1 MASRTLIG
9 ILYVYLI
16 IQSECAVFEDMEHLH
31 FDLTNMSRYIKPRIN
46 QIDSVNIDILM
57 SFGAIQDFDEISG
70 TLTFTSSFIFFW
82 NDEIKRWDPE
92 DYGGIYV
99 TKLPILKTWMPM
111 VFLRNGVDGY
121 SFYTYNNDME
131 IVTSKTTYYSN
142 GNAIFVTF
150 GFYGVTCESD
160 VTYYPFDE
168 HKCTIMILSPGFRGE
183 LTLSSDYGIYLD
195 SAMPNGE
202 WAIKPN
208 SAVATKRI
216 ITFQLFGVTT
226 KQDQVEFTI
235 VISREYLFP
244 LLNIM
249 LPVVLL
255 SLVHLLVFL
264 LPVDSGER
272 TSFSYTLLLTLVVF
286 MTMIS
291 ERLPPTN
298 NISVFNMY
306 LLSQLFSSILTTSLA
321 VISIRVFYKQSNVSQ
336 QGVMYRMIIQLHKLS
351 CRDWLRRKQVED
363 SAEMEENVTDI
374 YENITSQQVSTFF
387 DRLCFWF
394 LCIFYGLQLC
404 IYLLVIT
411 FRKKKFE

>member
-1 MASRTLIG
+1 M
-9 ILYVYLI
+9 
-16 IQSECAVFEDMEHLH
+16 QSECAVFEDMEHLH

-46 QIDSVNIDILM
+46 QRDSVNIDIYMLI
-57 SFGAIQDFDEISG
+57 GAIQDFDEISG

-82 NDEIKRWDPE
+82 NDEIRRWNPE
-92 DYGGIYV
+92 DYGGIYI

-111 VFLRNGVDGY
+111 LFLRNGVHGY

-131 IVTSKTTYYSN
+131 IATSKTTYYSN
-142 GNAIFVTF
+142 GNAIFVTI

-168 HKCTIMILSPGFRGE
+168 HKCTIMILSPGFQGE
-183 LTLSSDYGIYLD
+183 LTLSSEYGIYLA

-202 WAIKPN
+202 WTIKPN
-208 SAVATKRI
+208 SAVATKTI
-216 ITFQLFGVTT
+216 MTFQILDGTT
-226 KQDQVEFTI
+226 EQDQVEFTI

-244 LLNIM
+244 FLNIM

-255 SLVHLLVFL
+255 SLAHLLVFL
-264 LPVDSGER
+264 LPVDSSER

-298 NISVFNMY
+298 NISFFNMY

-336 QGVMYRMIIQLHKLS
+336 QGAMYRMIIQLHKLS
-351 CRDWLRRKQVED
+351 CRNWFRRKQVED
-363 SAEMEENVTDI
+363 SAEMEENVADI
-374 YENITSQQVSTFF
+374 YENKTSQQVSTFF

-394 LCIFYGLQLC
+394 ICVLYGLELC

-411 FRKKKFE
+411 FRKKK

>member
-1 MASRTLIG
+1 M
-9 ILYVYLI
+9 
-16 IQSECAVFEDMEHLH
+16 QSECAVFEDMEHLH

-46 QIDSVNIDILM
+46 QRDSVNIDIYML
-57 SFGAIQDFDEISG
+57 FGAIQDFDEISG

-82 NDEIKRWDPE
+82 NDEIRRWDPE
-92 DYGGIYV
+92 DYGGIYI

-111 VFLRNGVDGY
+111 LFLRNGVHGY

-131 IVTSKTTYYSN
+131 IATSKTTYYSN
-142 GNAIFVTF
+142 GNAIFVTI

-168 HKCTIMILSPGFRGE
+168 HKCTIMILSPGFQGE
-183 LTLSSDYGIYLD
+183 LTLSSEYGIYLA

-216 ITFQLFGVTT
+216 MTFQILDGTT

-244 LLNIM
+244 FLNIM

-255 SLVHLLVFL
+255 SLAHLLVFL
-264 LPVDSGER
+264 LPVDSSER

-298 NISVFNMY
+298 NISFFNMY

-336 QGVMYRMIIQLHKLS
+336 QGAMYRMIIQLHKLS
-351 CRDWLRRKQVED
+351 SRNWFRRKQVED
-363 SAEMEENVTDI
+363 SAEMEENVADI
-374 YENITSQQVSTFF
+374 YENKTSQQVSTFF

-394 LCIFYGLQLC
+394 ICVLYGLELC

-411 FRKKKFE
+411 FRKKK

>member
-1 MASRTLIG
+1 MQL
-9 ILYVYLI
+9 
-16 IQSECAVFEDMEHLH
+16 ECAVFEDMEHLH
-31 FDLTNMSRYIKPRIN
+31 FDLNKMSRYIKPRIN
-46 QIDSVNIDILM
+46 QTDSVNIDIYML
-57 SFGAIQDFDEISG
+57 FGAIQDFDEISG

-82 NDEIKRWDPE
+82 NDEIRRWDPE
-92 DYGGIYV
+92 DYGGIYI

-111 VFLRNGVDGY
+111 VFLRNGVHGY

-131 IVTSKTTYYSN
+131 IATSKTTYYSN
-142 GNAIFVTF
+142 GDALFVTF

-168 HKCTIMILSPGFRGE
+168 HKCTIMILSPGFQGE
-183 LTLSSDYGIYLD
+183 LTLSSEFGIYLD

-216 ITFQLFGVTT
+216 MTFQILGATT

-244 LLNIM
+244 FLNIM

-255 SLVHLLVFL
+255 SLAHLLVFL
-264 LPVDSGER
+264 LPVDSSER

-298 NISVFNMY
+298 NISFFNMY

-336 QGVMYRMIIQLHKLS
+336 QGAMYRMIIQLHKLS

-363 SAEMEENVTDI
+363 SAEMEENVADI

-394 LCIFYGLQLC
+394 LCVFYGLELC

>member
-1 MASRTLIG
+1 M
-9 ILYVYLI
+9 
-16 IQSECAVFEDMEHLH
+16 QSECAVFEDMEHLH
-31 FDLTNMSRYIKPRIN
+31 FDLTKMSRYIKPRIN
-46 QIDSVNIDILM
+46 QTDSVNIDIYMLI
-57 SFGAIQDFDEISG
+57 GAIQDFDEISG

-82 NDEIKRWDPE
+82 NDEIRRWDPE
-92 DYGGIYV
+92 DYGGIYI

-111 VFLRNGVDGY
+111 VFLRNGVHGY

-131 IVTSKTTYYSN
+131 IATSKTTYYSN
-142 GNAIFVTF
+142 GDALFVTF

-168 HKCTIMILSPGFRGE
+168 HKCTIMILSPGFQGE
-183 LTLSSDYGIYLD
+183 LTLSSEYGIYLA

-208 SAVATKRI
+208 SAVATKQI
-216 ITFQLFGVTT
+216 MTFQILDVTS

-244 LLNIM
+244 FLNIM

-255 SLVHLLVFL
+255 SLAHLLVFL
-264 LPVDSGER
+264 LPVDSSER

-298 NISVFNMY
+298 NISFFNIY

-336 QGVMYRMIIQLHKLS
+336 QGAMYRMIIQLHKLS
-351 CRDWLRRKQVED
+351 CKDWLRRKQVED
-363 SAEMEENVTDI
+363 SAEMEENVADI

-394 LCIFYGLQLC
+394 LCVFYGLELC

-411 FRKKKFE
+411 FRKKQFE

>member
-1 MASRTLIG
+1 
-9 ILYVYLI
+9 
-16 IQSECAVFEDMEHLH
+16 
-31 FDLTNMSRYIKPRIN
+31 
-46 QIDSVNIDILM
+46 
-57 SFGAIQDFDEISG
+57 
-70 TLTFTSSFIFFW
+70 
-82 NDEIKRWDPE
+82 
-92 DYGGIYV
+92 
-99 TKLPILKTWMPM
+99 
-111 VFLRNGVDGY
+111 
-121 SFYTYNNDME
+121 ME
-131 IVTSKTTYYSN
+131 IATSKTTYYSN
-142 GNAIFVTF
+142 GNAIFVTI

-168 HKCTIMILSPGFRGE
+168 HKCTIMILSPGFQGE
-183 LTLSSDYGIYLD
+183 LTLSSEYGIYLA

-202 WAIKPN
+202 WTIKPN

-216 ITFQLFGVTT
+216 MTFQILDGTT
-226 KQDQVEFTI
+226 EQDQVEFTI

-244 LLNIM
+244 FLNIM

-255 SLVHLLVFL
+255 SLAHLLVFL
-264 LPVDSGER
+264 LPIDSGER

-298 NISVFNMY
+298 NISFFNMY

-336 QGVMYRMIIQLHKLS
+336 QGAMYRMIIQLHKLS
-351 CRDWLRRKQVED
+351 CRNWFRRKQVED
-363 SAEMEENVTDI
+363 SAEMEENVADI
-374 YENITSQQVSTFF
+374 YENKTSQQVSTFF

-394 LCIFYGLQLC
+394 ICVLYGLELC

-411 FRKKKFE
+411 FRKKK

>member
-1 MASRTLIG
+1 M
-9 ILYVYLI
+9 
-16 IQSECAVFEDMEHLH
+16 QSECAVFEDMEHLH

-46 QIDSVNIDILM
+46 QRDSVNIDIYMLI
-57 SFGAIQDFDEISG
+57 GAIQDFDEISG

-82 NDEIKRWDPE
+82 NDEIRRWDPE
-92 DYGGIYV
+92 DYGGIYI

-111 VFLRNGVDGY
+111 LFLRNGVHGY

-131 IVTSKTTYYSN
+131 IATSKTTYYSN
-142 GNAIFVTF
+142 GNAIFVTI

-168 HKCTIMILSPGFRGE
+168 HKCTIMILSPGFQGE
-183 LTLSSDYGIYLD
+183 LTLSSEYGIYLA

-202 WAIKPN
+202 WTIKPN

-216 ITFQLFGVTT
+216 MTFQILDGTT

-244 LLNIM
+244 FLNIM

-255 SLVHLLVFL
+255 SLAHLLVFL
-264 LPVDSGER
+264 LPIDSGER

-298 NISVFNMY
+298 NISFFNMY

-336 QGVMYRMIIQLHKLS
+336 QGAMYRMIIQLHKLS
-351 CRDWLRRKQVED
+351 SRNWFRRKQVED
-363 SAEMEENVTDI
+363 SAEMEENVADI
-374 YENITSQQVSTFF
+374 YENKTSQQVSTFF

-394 LCIFYGLQLC
+394 ICVLYGLELC

-411 FRKKKFE
+411 FRKKK

>member
-1 MASRTLIG
+1 MASRPLIS

-16 IQSECAVFEDMEHLH
+16 MQLECAVFEDMEHLH
-31 FDLTNMSRYIKPRIN
+31 FDLNKMSRYIKPRIN
-46 QIDSVNIDILM
+46 QTDSVNIDIYML
-57 SFGAIQDFDEISG
+57 FGAIQDFDEISG

-82 NDEIKRWDPE
+82 NDEIRRWDPE
-92 DYGGIYV
+92 DYGGIYI

-111 VFLRNGVDGY
+111 VFLRNGVHGY

-131 IVTSKTTYYSN
+131 IATSKTTYYSN
-142 GNAIFVTF
+142 GDALFVTF

-168 HKCTIMILSPGFRGE
+168 HKCTIMILSPGFQGE
-183 LTLSSDYGIYLD
+183 LTLSSEFGIYLD

-216 ITFQLFGVTT
+216 ITFQILGATT

-244 LLNIM
+244 FLNIM

-255 SLVHLLVFL
+255 SLAHLLVFL
-264 LPVDSGER
+264 LPVDSSER

-298 NISVFNMY
+298 NISFFNMY

-336 QGVMYRMIIQLHKLS
+336 QGAMYRMIIQLHKLS

-363 SAEMEENVTDI
+363 SAEMEENVADI

-394 LCIFYGLQLC
+394 LCVFYGLELC

>member
-1 MASRTLIG
+1 M
-9 ILYVYLI
+9 
-16 IQSECAVFEDMEHLH
+16 QSECAVFEDMEHLH
-31 FDLTNMSRYIKPRIN
+31 FDLNKMSRYIKPRIN
-46 QIDSVNIDILM
+46 QTDSVNIDIYML
-57 SFGAIQDFDEISG
+57 FGAIQDFDEISG

-82 NDEIKRWDPE
+82 NDEIRCWDPE
-92 DYGGIYV
+92 DYGGIYI

-111 VFLRNGVDGY
+111 VFLRNGVHGY

-131 IVTSKTTYYSN
+131 IATSKTTYYSN
-142 GNAIFVTF
+142 GDALFVTF

-168 HKCTIMILSPGFRGE
+168 HKCTIMILSPGFQGE
-183 LTLSSDYGIYLD
+183 LTLSSEFGIYLD

-216 ITFQLFGVTT
+216 LTFQILGATT

-244 LLNIM
+244 FLNIM

-255 SLVHLLVFL
+255 SLAHLLVFL
-264 LPVDSGER
+264 LPVDSSER

-298 NISVFNMY
+298 NISFFNMY

-336 QGVMYRMIIQLHKLS
+336 QGAMYRMIIQLHKLS

-363 SAEMEENVTDI
+363 SAEMEENVADI

-394 LCIFYGLQLC
+394 LCVFYGLELC

>member
-1 MASRTLIG
+1 MQL
-9 ILYVYLI
+9 
-16 IQSECAVFEDMEHLH
+16 ECAVFEDMEHLH
-31 FDLTNMSRYIKPRIN
+31 FDLNKMSRYIKPRIN
-46 QIDSVNIDILM
+46 QTDSVNIDIYML
-57 SFGAIQDFDEISG
+57 FGAIQDFDEISG

-82 NDEIKRWDPE
+82 NDEIRRWDPE
-92 DYGGIYV
+92 DYGDIYI

-111 VFLRNGVDGY
+111 VFLRNGVHGY

-131 IVTSKTTYYSN
+131 IATSKTTYYSN
-142 GNAIFVTF
+142 GDALFVTF

-168 HKCTIMILSPGFRGE
+168 HKCTIMILSPGFQGE
-183 LTLSSDYGIYLD
+183 LTLSSEFGIYLD

-216 ITFQLFGVTT
+216 ITFQILGATT

-244 LLNIM
+244 FLNIM

-255 SLVHLLVFL
+255 SLAHLLVFL
-264 LPVDSGER
+264 LPVDSSER

-298 NISVFNMY
+298 NISFFNMY

-336 QGVMYRMIIQLHKLS
+336 QGAMYRMIIQLHKLS

-363 SAEMEENVTDI
+363 SAEMEENVADI

-394 LCIFYGLQLC
+394 LCVFYGLELC

>member
-1 MASRTLIG
+1 MASGPLIS

-16 IQSECAVFEDMEHLH
+16 MQSECALFEDMEHLH

-46 QIDSVNIDILM
+46 QSHSVNIDILM
-57 SFGAIQDFDEISG
+57 SFGAIQDFDEISA

-82 NDEIKRWDPE
+82 DDEIKRWDPE

-111 VFLRNGVDGY
+111 VFLRNGVEGY

-131 IVTSKTTYYSN
+131 IETSKATYYSD
-142 GNAIFVTF
+142 GYAIFVTF
-150 GFYGVTCESD
+150 GYYGVTCESD

-168 HKCTIMILSPGFRGE
+168 HKCTIMILSPGFQGE
-183 LTLSSDYGIYLD
+183 LTLSSNYGIYLD

-216 ITFQLFGVTT
+216 VTFQLLGVTT

-244 LLNIM
+244 FLNIM
-249 LPVVLL
+249 LPVILL

-336 QGVMYRMIIQLHKLS
+336 EGAMYRMVIQLHKLS
-351 CRDWLRRKQVED
+351 CKDWLRRKQVED
-363 SAEMEENVTDI
+363 SADKEDNVTDV
-374 YENITSQQVSTFF
+374 YENITSQQMSTFF

-404 IYLLVIT
+404 IYLFVIT

>member
-1 MASRTLIG
+1 MQL
-9 ILYVYLI
+9 
-16 IQSECAVFEDMEHLH
+16 ECAVFEDMEHLH
-31 FDLTNMSRYIKPRIN
+31 FDLNKMSRYIKPRIN
-46 QIDSVNIDILM
+46 QTDSVNIDIYML
-57 SFGAIQDFDEISG
+57 FGAIQDFDEISG

-82 NDEIKRWDPE
+82 NDEIRRWDPE
-92 DYGGIYV
+92 DYGGIYI

-111 VFLRNGVDGY
+111 VFLRNGVHGY

-131 IVTSKTTYYSN
+131 IATSKTTYYSN
-142 GNAIFVTF
+142 GDALFVTF

-168 HKCTIMILSPGFRGE
+168 HKCTIMILSPGFQGE
-183 LTLSSDYGIYLD
+183 LTLSSEFGIYLD

-216 ITFQLFGVTT
+216 ITFQILGATT

-244 LLNIM
+244 FLNIM

-255 SLVHLLVFL
+255 SLAHLLVFL
-264 LPVDSGER
+264 LPVDSSER

-298 NISVFNMY
+298 NISFFNMY

-336 QGVMYRMIIQLHKLS
+336 QGAMYRMIIQLHKLS

-363 SAEMEENVTDI
+363 SAEMEENVADI

-394 LCIFYGLQLC
+394 LCVFYGLELC